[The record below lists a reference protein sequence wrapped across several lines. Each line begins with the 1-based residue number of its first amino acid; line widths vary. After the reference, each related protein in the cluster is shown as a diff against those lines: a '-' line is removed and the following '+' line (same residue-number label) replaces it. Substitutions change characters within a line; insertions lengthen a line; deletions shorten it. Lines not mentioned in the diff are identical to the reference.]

1 MAEPSRA
8 SLSGQDLCEKKWQTA
23 LVLGLFF
30 FLLSSSCA
38 YYITS
43 SFTVALGGI
52 PLAIGG
58 PNLAGLLVH
67 SLIFVLLVRLYL
79 W

>member
-1 MAEPSRA
+1 MSERETHCEEWV
-8 SLSGQDLCEKKWQTA
+8 CEKKWLTA
-23 LVLGLFF
+23 LVFGLFF
-30 FLLSSSCA
+30 FVLSSGLA
-38 YYITS
+38 YHVSS
-43 SFTVALGGI
+43 SFTQALGGI
-52 PLAIGG
+52 PLARGG